1 MKKTILFIILSIL
14 LAGGGI
20 FYYYYDQIY
29 EPIISTSI
37 ENRELKIKSGSTL
50 EDVLFQLKQ
59 NNQLVKEKGF
69 RWLAS
74 KMNYTDNTIKPGR
87 YILKPGMKNIDLVRL
102 LRSGNQTPVKIVIYE
117 GRTPDEIIKK
127 AEEDIEPGTEELLD
141 TLYSEFF
148 LAQIGKTKDN
158 AMTIFIPN
166 TYEVYWNISAKNFLL
181 KMKQEADK
189 FWERENR
196 KVRAK
201 LKGLTTDEVYTVAS
215 IVEKETNHS
224 TERPIIAGVYLNRL
238 KKGMRL
244 EADPTVVFAKKAFKL
259 QRVKYTDLAFK
270 SPYNTYLNDGL
281 PPGPISIA
289 SIESIDAVLNAPDH
303 DYIFFCAK
311 PGYSGQHNFAATLG
325 QHNANARKF
334 HEWMNEQEIK

>member
-1 MKKTILFIILSIL
+1 MKKIIIIILIALFIT
-14 LAGGGI
+14 GGGI
-20 FYYYYDQIY
+20 FYYFYDQIY
-29 EPIISTSI
+29 EPVISKTL
-37 ENRELKIKSGSTL
+37 ENKELKIKSGSTL
-50 EDVLFQLKQ
+50 EDVIFLLKQ
-59 NNQLVKEKGF
+59 NKQLVKEKGF

-74 KMNYTDNTIKPGR
+74 RMNYTNKTIKPGR
-87 YILKPGMKNIDLVRL
+87 YTLKPDMKNIDLVRL
-102 LRSGNQTPVKIVIYE
+102 LRSGNQTPVKVIIYE
-117 GRTPDEIIKK
+117 GRTPDEIIRK
-127 AEEDIEPGTEELLD
+127 AEDDIEPGTEELLD
-141 TLYSEFF
+141 TLYSDFF
-148 LAQIGKTKDN
+148 LNEIGKTKDN

-166 TYEVYWNISAKNFLL
+166 TYEVYWNISARSFLL

-189 FWERENR
+189 FWEKENR
-196 KVRAK
+196 KGRAK
-201 LKGLTTDEVYTVAS
+201 SKGLTPDEVYAIAS

-224 TERPIIAGVYLNRL
+224 TERPIVAGVYLNRL

-259 QRVKYTDLAFK
+259 QRVKYADLSFQ

-289 SIESIDAVLNAPDH
+289 SIESIEAVLNAPDH

-311 PGYSGQHNFAATLG
+311 PGYTGQHNFAATLS

>member
-1 MKKTILFIILSIL
+1 MKKIIIIIFIALFIT
-14 LAGGGI
+14 GGGI
-20 FYYYYDQIY
+20 FYYFYDQIY
-29 EPIISTSI
+29 EPVISKTL
-37 ENRELKIKSGSTL
+37 ENKELKIKSGSTL
-50 EDVLFQLKQ
+50 EDVIFLLKQ
-59 NNQLVKEKGF
+59 NKQLVKEKGF

-74 KMNYTDNTIKPGR
+74 RMNYTNTTIKPGR
-87 YILKPGMKNIDLVRL
+87 YTLKPDMKNIDLVRL
-102 LRSGNQTPVKIVIYE
+102 LRSGNQTPVKVIIYE
-117 GRTPDEIIKK
+117 GRTPDEIIRK
-127 AEEDIEPGTEELLD
+127 AEDDIEPGTEELLD
-141 TLYSEFF
+141 TLYSNFF
-148 LAQIGKTKDN
+148 LNEIGKTKDN

-166 TYEVYWNISAKNFLL
+166 TYEVYWNISARSFLL

-189 FWERENR
+189 FWEKENR
-196 KVRAK
+196 KGRAK
-201 LKGLTTDEVYTVAS
+201 SKGLTPDEVYTIAS

-224 TERPIIAGVYLNRL
+224 TERPIVAGVYLNRL

-259 QRVKYTDLAFK
+259 QRVKYADLSFQ

-289 SIESIDAVLNAPDH
+289 SIESIEAVLNAPDH

-311 PGYSGQHNFAATLG
+311 PGYTGQHNFAATLS

>member
-1 MKKTILFIILSIL
+1 MKKTVIILIVTIVL
-14 LAGGGI
+14 FGGGV
-20 FYYYYDQIY
+20 FYYFYDQIY
-29 EPIISTSI
+29 EPVISNTL
-37 ENRELKIKSGSTL
+37 ENKELKIKSGSTL
-50 EDVLFQLKQ
+50 EDVIFILKQ
-59 NNQLVKEKGF
+59 NKQLVKEKGF

-74 KMNYTDNTIKPGR
+74 RMNYTNKTIKPGR
-87 YILKPGMKNIDLVRL
+87 YTLKPAMKNIDLVRL
-102 LRSGNQTPVKIVIYE
+102 LRSGNQTPVKVIIYE
-117 GRTPDEIIKK
+117 GRTPDEIIRKT
-127 AEEDIEPGTEELLD
+127 EDDIESDTEELLD
-141 TLYSEFF
+141 TLYSELF
-148 LAQIGKTKDN
+148 LKEIGKTKDN

-181 KMKQEADK
+181 KMKLEADK

-201 LKGLTTDEVYTVAS
+201 IKGLTPDEVYTIAS

-224 TERPIIAGVYLNRL
+224 TERPIVAGVYLNRL

-259 QRVKYTDLAFK
+259 QRVKYADLAFQ

-311 PGYSGQHNFAATLG
+311 PGYTGQHNFAATLS

>member
-1 MKKTILFIILSIL
+1 MKKTILIIL
-14 LAGGGI
+14 LALLLISGAV
-20 FYYYYDQIY
+20 FYYFYDQIY
-29 EPIISTSI
+29 EPILSSTL
-37 ENRELKIKSGSTL
+37 ENKELKIKSSSTL
-50 EDVLFQLKQ
+50 EDVLFLLKQ
-59 NNQLVKEKGF
+59 NKQLVKEKEF

-74 KMNYTDNTIKPGR
+74 RMNYTDKTIKPGR
-87 YILKPGMKNIDLVRL
+87 YTLKPGMKNIDLVRL
-102 LRSGNQTPVKIVIYE
+102 LRSGNQTPVKVVIYE
-117 GRTPDEIIKK
+117 GRTPDEIIRK
-127 AEEDIEPGTEELLD
+127 AEDDIEPGTEELLD
-141 TLYSEFF
+141 TLYSDNF
-148 LAQIGKTKDN
+148 LKEIGKTKDN

-166 TYEVYWNISAKNFLL
+166 TYEVYWNISAKSFLL
-181 KMKQEADK
+181 KMKQESEK
-189 FWERENR
+189 FWDRENR

-201 LKGLTTDEVYTVAS
+201 LKGLTPDEVYTMAS

-224 TERPIIAGVYLNRL
+224 TERPVIAGVYLNRL

-259 QRVKYTDLAFK
+259 QRVKYTDLAFE

-289 SIESIDAVLNAPDH
+289 SIESIEAVLSAPNH

-311 PGYSGQHNFAATLG
+311 PGYNGQHNFAATLS

>member
-1 MKKTILFIILSIL
+1 MKKIALAVVL
-14 LAGGGI
+14 LLLLMAGAV
-20 FYYYYDQIY
+20 FYYFYDQIY
-29 EPIISTSI
+29 EPVISNTL
-37 ENRELKIKSGSTL
+37 ENKELKIKSGSTL
-50 EDVLFQLKQ
+50 EDVIFILKQ
-59 NNQLVKEKGF
+59 NKQLVKEKGF

-74 KMNYTDNTIKPGR
+74 RMNYTNKTIKPGR
-87 YILKPGMKNIDLVRL
+87 YTLKPAMKNIDLVRL
-102 LRSGNQTPVKIVIYE
+102 LRSGNQTPVKVIIYE
-117 GRTPDEIIKK
+117 GRTPDEIIRKT
-127 AEEDIEPGTEELLD
+127 EDDIESDTEELLD
-141 TLYSEFF
+141 TLYSELF
-148 LAQIGKTKDN
+148 LKEIGKTKDN

-181 KMKQEADK
+181 KMKLEADK

-201 LKGLTTDEVYTVAS
+201 IKGLTPDEVYTIAS

-224 TERPIIAGVYLNRL
+224 TERPIVAGVYLNRL

-259 QRVKYTDLAFK
+259 QRVKYADLAFQ

-311 PGYSGQHNFAATLG
+311 PGYTGQHNFAATLS